1 MAQGRARV
9 VLAAACATVLFVLSA
24 NVIAAASVVPQGV
37 AAEAATD
44 VTIRMESEWATRS
57 LVFNMPPSV
66 NPGSAQPFP
75 VAVDGTAAAY
85 ALAGMDSGPSTAP
98 RWCLRCS
105 AAMCDVHDGAWRVF
119 AGPSLG
125 VYSLKVRT
133 ALHCP
138 GCTTH
143 LPTYLPHLVLAPT
156 PWLCLLEQDA
166 ADASSEWELVK
177 ITPST
182 GFVCCG
188 TGVGASV
195 LLPALL
201 TPHPSYSCPQTN
213 GARSYLYKHWYYW
226 HCGRVCRATAT
237 AHTAV
242 GWRERRLAVSCY
254 SSHEV
259 RMFFNSLTEGSE
271 WEYVQTVTLTDQSQG
286 R

>member
-1 MAQGRARV
+1 M
-9 VLAAACATVLFVLSA
+9 
-24 NVIAAASVVPQGV
+24 
-37 AAEAATD
+37 
-44 VTIRMESEWATRS
+44 
-57 LVFNMPPSV
+57 
-66 NPGSAQPFP
+66 
-75 VAVDGTAAAY
+75 
-85 ALAGMDSGPSTAP
+85 
-98 RWCLRCS
+98 
-105 AAMCDVHDGAWRVF
+105 
-119 AGPSLG
+119 
-125 VYSLKVRT
+125 
-133 ALHCP
+133 
-138 GCTTH
+138 
-143 LPTYLPHLVLAPT
+143 LAPT